1 MNVLR
6 LVGCLVLLGLL
17 ATPAAAQQTQLSQYD
32 RSVFFFGG
40 RFHSDWFGTGL
51 QPWTLNWEDN
61 YVAAM
66 GYQQTVVDWYDVR
79 IGGEFGV
86 AGRFGS
92 PGNSLEAWAG
102 AFIRYDGFVIADT
115 VRISPSFTIGLSVA
129 TAPIGI
135 EKVRAG
141 WINQTDVPLLVYL
154 GPEINVSL
162 VDHPQWEVFARLQ
175 HRSGGYGWIGHI
187 DGSNADVLGIRYKF

>member
-1 MNVLR
+1 MELDP
-6 LVGCLVLLGLL
+6 LLL
-17 ATPAAAQQTQLSQYD
+17 ARIQFAFTIS
-32 RSVFFFGG
+32 
-40 RFHSDWFGTGL
+40 FHILF
-51 QPWTLNWEDN
+51 
-61 YVAAM
+61 
-66 GYQQTVVDWYDVR
+66 
-79 IGGEFGV
+79 
-86 AGRFGS
+86 
-92 PGNSLEAWAG
+92 
-102 AFIRYDGFVIADT
+102 
-115 VRISPSFTIGLSVA
+115 PSFTIGLSVA